1 MERKAMVDGVKIEKQ
16 IDFNSALDLLHSELH
31 NIDLYGFQK

>member
-1 MERKAMVDGVKIEKQ
+1 MERKAMMEGVKIDRL
-16 IDFNSALDLLHSELH
+16 DFNSAIDVLHNELH